1 MRDKPPNL
9 TRFPS
14 ETLKNF
20 AAECLQSMKLEK
32 EDAIVIADSLIQADL
47 WGHPFHGIMRLF
59 WYGARIALGATQI
72 SKEPEWELDAGR

>member
-32 EDAIVIADSLIQADL
+32 EDAVVIAD
-47 WGHPFHGIMRLF
+47 R
-59 WYGARIALGATQI
+59 
-72 SKEPEWELDAGR
+72 